1 MQFRARTFAFVLLIA
16 SAASAFSSLIAY
28 QIMRSDGRTTPD
40 TFALA
45 VLNTSFW
52 FGWALLSVPL
62 SALAARW
69 RIDRTPRV
77 AIPINIAGALAAGA
91 LHVCLQSAAQAA
103 LYARTLSAKGVTTIP
118 SLAERWMMVAPGQ
131 LLTLIDWE
139 LLAGMG
145 IVALSHAV
153 FYYRETQQSALR
165 EANLETRLVE
175 AQLAALQQQLQPHFL
190 FNTLHAISTLMH
202 RDVNVADRVL
212 VRLSDLLRMTLD
224 AGSQK
229 TVRLSRELAF
239 IKSYLEIEQA
249 RLGDRL
255 TTEFHVSED
264 ALDCSV
270 PALIL
275 QPLVENAVKHGVARH
290 TRPGRIDIGAVV
302 RGGNLVLTVSDN
314 GPAPDDFDLDAAFAA
329 RPGGIGLRNTRA
341 RLQHQF
347 GAEGQLVLQRR
358 DDGVTAELIFPC
370 QI

>member
-28 QIMRSDGRTTPD
+28 QIVRSDGRTPD

-62 SALAARW
+62 TGLAARW
-69 RIDRTPRV
+69 RIDRTPRI

-91 LHVCLQSAAQAA
+91 LHVCLQSAGQAA
-103 LYARTLSAKGVTTIP
+103 LYARTLTAADWIP
-118 SLAERWMMVAPGQ
+118 SFADRWMMVVPGQ

-175 AQLAALQQQLQPHFL
+175 AQLTALQQQLQPHFL

-212 VRLSDLLRMTLD
+212 VRLSDLLRMTLE
-224 AGSQK
+224 AGHQK
-229 TVRLSRELAF
+229 TVPLSRELAF

-264 ALDCSV
+264 TLHCSV

-290 TRPGRIDIGAVV
+290 TRPGRIDIGAER
-302 RGGNLVLTVSDN
+302 RGTQLVLTVADN
-314 GPAPDDFDLDAAFAA
+314 GASSEDFD

-341 RLQHQF
+341 RVQHHF
-347 GAEGQLVLQRR
+347 GADGQLQLHRR

-370 QI
+370 QN